1 MMTVNEVSKRT
12 GVSIRTLQY
21 YDKIGLL
28 RAAGRTEAGY
38 RLYDDAALERLQ
50 QILLFRELE
59 FPLKDIQK
67 IVENPA
73 FDRQKALEQ
82 QITLLTLK
90 KQHLED
96 LIGLAQKI
104 RTTGGKVMDFTVFDT
119 QKIKKYTEQAKKEWG
134 ETPEYKEFEEKTAH
148 KTEKEVKDMSS
159 QLMDIVAAFGG
170 MQSKDPADSEVQAQ
184 VKKLQEFIT
193 EHYYNCSKVIL
204 NQLGQMYGAGG
215 AFTENINAAGGAGA
229 AAFAQKALR
238 FIASEPKNA
247 LRDSVTEIINR
258 KCYHIDTRNTP
269 ITFQWRISI

>member
-28 RAAGRTEAGY
+28 RPVGRTEAGY

-90 KQHLED
+90 KQHLEK
-96 LIGLAQKI
+96 LIALAEKI
-104 RTTGGKVMDFTVFDT
+104 RTTGGNVMDFNAFDT
-119 QKIKKYTEQAKKEWG
+119 QKIKEYAERAKREWG
-134 ETPEYKEFEEKTAH
+134 ETTEYQEFEAKNARRTQ
-148 KTEKEVKDMSS
+148 KESGS
-159 QLMDIVAAFGG
+159 INEQLMGLVAAIGTL
-170 MQSKDPADSEVQAQ
+170 QTREPADPAVQAQ
-184 VKKLQEFIT
+184 VKKLQDFIT
-193 EHYYNCSKVIL
+193 ENYYTCTKPIL
-204 NQLGQMYGAGG
+204 HQLGQMYGAGG
-215 AFTENINAAGGAGA
+215 EFTENINAAGGEGA
-229 AAFAQKALR
+229 AEFAQKA
-238 FIASEPKNA
+238 
-247 LRDSVTEIINR
+247 TEIYCR
-258 KCYHIDTRNTP
+258 
-269 ITFQWRISI
+269 

>member
-96 LIGLAQKI
+96 LTGLA
-104 RTTGGKVMDFTVFDT
+104 

-204 NQLGQMYGAGG
+204 NQLGQMYGVGG

-229 AAFAQKALR
+229 AEFAQKA
-238 FIASEPKNA
+238 I
-247 LRDSVTEIINR
+247 EIYC
-258 KCYHIDTRNTP
+258 K
-269 ITFQWRISI
+269 

>member
-28 RAAGRTEAGY
+28 RPVGRTEAGY

-90 KQHLED
+90 KQHLEN

-104 RTTGGKVMDFTVFDT
+104 RSTGGMVMDFTAFDT

-159 QLMDIVAAFGG
+159 QLMDIVVAFGG
-170 MQSKDPADSEVQAQ
+170 MQSNRGTSE
-184 VKKLQEFIT
+184 E
-193 EHYYNCSKVIL
+193 E
-204 NQLGQMYGAGG
+204 GG
-215 AFTENINAAGGAGA
+215 A
-229 AAFAQKALR
+229 R
-238 FIASEPKNA
+238 
-247 LRDSVTEIINR
+247 NR
-258 KCYHIDTRNTP
+258 GMCV
-269 ITFQWRISI
+269 SIGVPCNYDYNVFK